1 MKMGDTSLYDE
12 DILAWSEH
20 QAEVLRRLASR
31 QDLPNDLDLENIVEE
46 IESVGRSEFNT
57 VKSLLRLILIHL
69 VKTWCDP
76 DAEAVVHWASE
87 VRNWHFQLL
96 DAISPAMKSR
106 IDLDQIWQQA
116 VRQAHADLL
125 AQRRDSQ
132 AGRIETALDRRIC
145 PVGLEALCH
154 SEFDLAEALATLPP

>member
-1 MKMGDTSLYDE
+1 MGEISLYDE

-20 QAEVLRRLASR
+20 QAKVLRQLAAR
-31 QDLPNDLDLENIVEE
+31 RDLPNDLDLENIAEE

-57 VKSLLRLILIHL
+57 VKSLLRLILVHL
-69 VKTWCDP
+69 VKTWSDP
-76 DAEAVVHWASE
+76 DAEAVAHWASE

-106 IDLDQIWQQA
+106 IDLDQIWRQA

-125 AQRRDSQ
+125 ALRREGQ
-132 AGRIETALDRRIC
+132 AGRIETALDRRVC
-145 PVGLEALCH
+145 PIGLDTLCDAG
-154 SEFDLAEALATLPP
+154 FDLAEALAALAS